1 MSASR
6 SRHPWLSATGVRRL
20 AIVRQSTST
29 ECGLACVAMIASHF
43 GASTDLSSLRQRHNT
58 SLQGATLDDII
69 KVCREQQLSTRAIRC
84 EVRELKQLRT
94 PCILH
99 WRFNHFVVLKSVSA
113 RGLEIHDPAR
123 GVVREPLSIVNDAFT
138 GVALEVTPS
147 PSFRRGKLPLQL
159 RLRNLW
165 TADSDLNRKFAAG
178 LLLALICEALLL
190 TTPFYLQLIIDQV
203 LGRGDSDLL
212 LGIAVAFATLLGI
225 QVIANVMRQLTFS
238 YLGYVTVFDI
248 TTRVLQRLLRSPIR
262 FFRSRD
268 LGDIQYR
275 MQSLGRIQSFIVHSV
290 PAIILDTVFMV
301 LISVLMSLYD
311 PLLTACVVALLIV
324 WCIWRLLILPAR
336 LRLASDIAQAESA
349 VQTHMLETLRSM
361 QSIKVGNGESQR
373 EADWRNLFADATNAR
388 IRSSNLAVVDT
399 VLRQLLFNGA
409 RIAII
414 YQLARKGL
422 GGGIS
427 IGMIS
432 AYVAYLAMF
441 TTRACGIVDRL
452 FEYKLLDVPLNRLA
466 DIVFSE
472 EEPGAATGTAL
483 SIGDIELRNVG
494 FSYAKEGQRVL
505 KDCSMTARRG
515 SFTAIAGSSGSGK
528 STLLQL
534 IARNETD
541 IEGELVIGGYGASRW
556 HVTDLRSQMA
566 VVLQGDTLLK
576 GSVTENIA
584 WFDTHADR
592 SRVVDAAVAACIAD
606 EIEAFPMAYETR
618 IGDLG
623 SSLSR
628 GQVQR
633 LLLARAFYRRPAL
646 LLLDEAT
653 SGLDHDLEKRVIKS
667 IQQLPATKI
676 VVTHSDLMLQAA
688 DSVLW
693 LHAGRLLL
701 SRPDLN
707 V

>member
-1 MSASR
+1 
-6 SRHPWLSATGVRRL
+6 
-20 AIVRQSTST
+20 
-29 ECGLACVAMIASHF
+29 MIATHF
-43 GASTDLSSLRQRHNT
+43 GASTDLTSLRQRHNT
-58 SLQGATLDDII
+58 SLQGATLDDLI
-69 KVCREQQLSTRAIRC
+69 KVCRQQRLSTRAIRC
-84 EVRELKQLRT
+84 EAHELEQLRT

-147 PSFRRGKLPLQL
+147 PSFQRGKPPLRL

-165 TADSDLNRKFAAG
+165 TADSGLNRKFAAG

-190 TTPFYLQLIIDQV
+190 TSPFYLQLIIDQV
-203 LGRGDSDLL
+203 LGRGDNDLL
-212 LGIAVAFATLLGI
+212 LSIVVAFATLLGI
-225 QVIANVMRQLTFS
+225 QVIANVMRQLTFN

-248 TTRVLQRLLRSPIR
+248 TTRVLQRLLRSPIHY
-262 FFRSRD
+262 FRSRD

-290 PAIILDTVFMV
+290 PAIVLDAVFLV
-301 LISVLMSLYD
+301 LIFVLMSLYD

-422 GGGIS
+422 DGRIS

-472 EEPGAATGTAL
+472 EEPGAATGPVR
-483 SIGDIELRNVG
+483 SIGDIQLRNVS
-494 FSYAKEGQRVL
+494 FSFAKEGQPVL
-505 KDCSMTARRG
+505 KDCSMTARQG

-556 HVTDLRSQMA
+556 QVTDLRSQMA
-566 VVLQGDTLLK
+566 VVMQGDTLLK
-576 GSVTENIA
+576 GSITENIA
-584 WFDTHADR
+584 LFDTHADR
-592 SRVVDAAVAACIAD
+592 SQVVDAAVAACIAD

-623 SSLSR
+623 SLLSR

-653 SGLDHDLEKRVIKS
+653 SGLDHDLEKRVIQS
-667 IQQLPATKI
+667 IQRLPATRI

-693 LHAGRLLL
+693 LHEGRLLL

>member
-1 MSASR
+1 
-6 SRHPWLSATGVRRL
+6 
-20 AIVRQSTST
+20 
-29 ECGLACVAMIASHF
+29 MIATHF
-43 GASTDLSSLRQRHNT
+43 GASTDLTSLRQRHNT
-58 SLQGATLDDII
+58 SLQGATLDDLI
-69 KVCREQQLSTRAIRC
+69 KVCRQQQLSTRAIRC
-84 EVRELKQLRT
+84 EAHELKQLRT

-147 PSFRRGKLPLQL
+147 PSFQRGKPPLRL

-165 TADSDLNRKFAAG
+165 TADSGLNRKFAAG

-190 TTPFYLQLIIDQV
+190 TSPFYLQLIIDQV
-203 LGRGDSDLL
+203 LGRGDNDLL
-212 LGIAVAFATLLGI
+212 LSIVVAFATLLGI
-225 QVIANVMRQLTFS
+225 QVIANVMRQLTFN

-248 TTRVLQRLLRSPIR
+248 TTRVLQRLLRSPIHY
-262 FFRSRD
+262 FRSRD

-290 PAIILDTVFMV
+290 PAIVLDAVFLV
-301 LISVLMSLYD
+301 LIFVLMSLYD

-422 GGGIS
+422 DGRIS

-472 EEPGAATGTAL
+472 EEPGAATGTVR
-483 SIGDIELRNVG
+483 SIGDIQLRNVS
-494 FSYAKEGQRVL
+494 FSFAKEGQPVL
-505 KDCSMTARRG
+505 KDCSMTARQG

-556 HVTDLRSQMA
+556 QVTDLRSQMA
-566 VVLQGDTLLK
+566 VVMQGDTLLK
-576 GSVTENIA
+576 GSITENIA
-584 WFDTHADR
+584 LFDTHADR
-592 SRVVDAAVAACIAD
+592 SQVVDAAVAACIAD

-623 SSLSR
+623 SLLSR

-653 SGLDHDLEKRVIKS
+653 SGLDHDLEKRVIQS
-667 IQQLPATKI
+667 IQRLPATRI

-693 LHAGRLLL
+693 LHEGRLLL